1 MMRKSLLILG
11 FIIGLNHWLDA
22 QSDCNNYLEQA
33 KGMMKLGQYYNA
45 LNIIKE
51 CSVGDTNKIRQWQAP
66 RLLAEC
72 YLELDSAE
80 KAEME
85 VKKML
90 QINPLYKKSFIEDS
104 KKLRILINQVPR
116 IPKYTLSFYVAG
128 NYTFPQILQRYET
141 TETKK
146 NYDSPIADQ
155 HLKKPGLGIGL
166 NAGYGYSEK
175 ISFHSGAGY
184 FENLYQL
191 NYSLL
196 DINSTD
202 VNSTESSMTFQYSER
217 LRFIQIPLLV
227 RFQVFSLKNRKVYV
241 QTGYNFG
248 ILTKS
253 NYDIE
258 VVDNNGT
265 LTMIESRSNI
275 DNYSSKKPFKNSVI
289 LGAGGSYKLFE
300 GHVHIDLN
308 YDFSLNRIN
317 QAVYPFLDRSLISDY
332 YFINDDLKLNSL
344 NISLGYTFYFK
355 YFVK

>member
-11 FIIGLNHWLDA
+11 FIIGLNQWLDA

-104 KKLRILINQVPR
+104 KKLRILISQVPR
-116 IPKYTLSFYVAG
+116 IPRYTLSFYVAA
-128 NYTFPQILQRYET
+128 NYTFPQILKRFET
-141 TETKK
+141 TETIK
-146 NYDSPIADQ
+146 NYDSPIFDQ
-155 HLKKPGLGIGL
+155 HLKKPGQGIGL
-166 NAGYGYSEK
+166 KASYGISEK
-175 ISFHSGAGY
+175 ISFHTGAGY
-184 FENLYQL
+184 FENIYQL
-191 NYSLL
+191 NYSLQ

-202 VNSTESSMTFQYSER
+202 FTSTDNNLTFQYAER
-217 LRFIQIPLLV
+217 LRFIQVPLLV
-227 RFQVFSLKNRKVYV
+227 QCQVLSVEKRRFYV
-241 QTGYNFG
+241 QAGYNFG

-253 NYDIE
+253 NYDIDIFN
-258 VVDNNGT
+258 VKGT
-265 LTMIESRSNI
+265 ATNLDPRSNI
-275 DNYSSKKPFKNSVI
+275 DNHSSKKPFKHSIV
-289 LGAGGSYKLFE
+289 LGTGGSYELFE
-300 GHVHIDLN
+300 GHVFIDLN

-317 QAVYPFLDRSLISDY
+317 QDVYPYLDRSLISDY